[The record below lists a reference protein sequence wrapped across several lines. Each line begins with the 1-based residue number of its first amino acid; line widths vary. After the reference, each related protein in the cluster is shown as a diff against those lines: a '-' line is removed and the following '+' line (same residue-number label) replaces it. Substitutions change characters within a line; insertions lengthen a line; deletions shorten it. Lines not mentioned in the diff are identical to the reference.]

1 MKHIEEAAGEGFTSL
16 VNNFGREQI
25 IAILTEYWLLEALY
39 ERLSVTND
47 MPQKPPYSN
56 LVTNLSLSQS
66 LLRCFIMNNLKQN
79 IVTNSP
85 VPIQDEDNGFDYT
98 VDVWSIEIRMNEE
111 PYILNFNERFG
122 ELWSWQRCKSICFF
136 NLSAV

>member
-1 MKHIEEAAGEGFTSL
+1 
-16 VNNFGREQI
+16 
-25 IAILTEYWLLEALY
+25 
-39 ERLSVTND
+39 
-47 MPQKPPYSN
+47 
-56 LVTNLSLSQS
+56 
-66 LLRCFIMNNLKQN
+66 MNNLKQN

-98 VDVWSIEIRMNEE
+98 ADVWSIEIPRMNEE

-122 ELWSWQRCKSICFF
+122 ELRSWQSKLQKHMFF